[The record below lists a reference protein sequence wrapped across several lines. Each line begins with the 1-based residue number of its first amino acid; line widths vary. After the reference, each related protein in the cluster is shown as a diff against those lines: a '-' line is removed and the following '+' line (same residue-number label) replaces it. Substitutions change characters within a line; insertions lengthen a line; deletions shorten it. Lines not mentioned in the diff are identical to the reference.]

1 MLVIYLRG
9 SPSVDGFPALVM
21 RGGIVRSILRTDES
35 ICNPWLYV
43 MASFSLFFLYGQR
56 VMWISAIY
64 AIIYGPSV
72 FLQKAR
78 GGAALASCKRRVD
91 KSRGEIS

>member
-43 MASFSLFFLYGQR
+43 MASFIFLYGRR

-72 FLQKAR
+72 FPQKAR